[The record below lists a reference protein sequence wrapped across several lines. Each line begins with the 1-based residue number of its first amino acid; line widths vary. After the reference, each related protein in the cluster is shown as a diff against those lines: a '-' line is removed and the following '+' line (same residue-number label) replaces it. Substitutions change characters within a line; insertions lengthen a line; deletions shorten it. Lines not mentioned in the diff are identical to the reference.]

1 MLEAMNMTTWEA
13 TSRLENPL
21 ETPTELE
28 SPGAL
33 GIVWRNPNPVP
44 VYQRRH
50 NSEHTQERDLY
61 TLQEF
66 IQDGDLSYWV
76 TISSLEVVEG
86 GAAA

>member
-1 MLEAMNMTTWEA
+1 MTTWEA
-13 TSRLENPL
+13 TSGLENPL
-21 ETPTELE
+21 ENPTPETSIGLE
-28 SPGAL
+28 NPGAL

-50 NSEHTQERDLY
+50 NSEHTEERDLY